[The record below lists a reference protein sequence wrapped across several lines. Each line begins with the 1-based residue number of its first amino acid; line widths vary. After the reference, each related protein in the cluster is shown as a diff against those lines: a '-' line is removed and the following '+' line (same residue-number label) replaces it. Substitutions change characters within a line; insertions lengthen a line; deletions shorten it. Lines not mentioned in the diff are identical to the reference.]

1 VKPSHS
7 FPAPDSVDSYVGTT
21 VHPPN
26 GRLNDLAI
34 PPFTLPIDGHLAD
47 GNPTAERPPASVRVA
62 LTGSHRPE
70 WPIYHVIAYHVH
82 NEAALEGT
90 TMHAIAA
97 IPSTR
102 RDLPATGRVRPRNI
116 MRKTGVVS
124 RARTIAEAQPV
135 WMTAGLLGASE

>member
-1 VKPSHS
+1 MKPSHS

-34 PPFTLPIDGHLAD
+34 PPFTLPIDG
-47 GNPTAERPPASVRVA
+47 PTAERPPASVRVA
-62 LTGSHRPE
+62 PTGSHRPE
-70 WPIYHVIAYHVH
+70 RPVYHVIAYHV
-82 NEAALEGT
+82 
-90 TMHAIAA
+90 TMHAIAT

-116 MRKTGVVS
+116 TRKTGVVS
-124 RARTIAEAQPV
+124 RARTVAEAQPV
-135 WMTAGLLGASE
+135 WMTASLLGTSE